1 MKKQKGIYLVPTKKQ
16 RFGLLYCDGE
26 NFKKLYS
33 NSYAKELISIIS
45 TDSDAMQIV
54 LSYVNQEPVIE
65 KRYSPARAERIFT
78 QNLQVVKIIRSI
90 NTILGLLLN
99 AELSKIEKPSP
110 DDRKGYEKAID
121 LQRKIYRD
129 FGTAFQNAKVL
140 ANIYAEL
147 PCPLE
152 EKPKHILEIDK
163 QLLDHTFQET
173 YYINRK
179 NFLLLNL
186 IHLNPNICLCQNC
199 GELFVAKT
207 KKKTLYCDR
216 IQPDSNKTCSEIGPK
231 NRAELQSTLFGF
243 EDYGKAVER
252 NYQRAKRTE
261 EYYVKD
267 KAAPPGATSGGAF
280 LRPQTATNQLCGL
293 CWARSGTY
301 PIFYFARHGAK
312 QGASGFLAAHR
323 FNHQPDSQR
332 ETSTKR
338 VAFPEVH

>member
-16 RFGLLYCDGE
+16 KFGLLYCDGE
-26 NFKKLYS
+26 KFKKFYS
-33 NSYAKELISIIS
+33 NSYAKELVSIIS
-45 TDSDAMQIV
+45 TDSDAMQIA

-78 QNLQVVKIIRSI
+78 QNLQAVKIIRSI

-163 QLLDHTFQET
+163 QLLDLTFQET

-179 NFLLLNL
+179 KQTELGLTKCYFFDSAANYLNFLLLNL
-186 IHLNPNICLCQNC
+186 IQLNPNIFLCQNC

-267 KAAPPGATSGGAF
+267 KQLEWDEYFYWLERAQQAKKQWLNEEISDDDF
-280 LRPQTATNQLCGL
+280 LD
-293 CWARSGTY
+293 
-301 PIFYFARHGAK
+301 I
-312 QGASGFLAAHR
+312 
-323 FNHQPDSQR
+323 
-332 ETSTKR
+332 
-338 VAFPEVH
+338 VHELD

>member
-1 MKKQKGIYLVPTKKQ
+1 MKKQKGLYLVPTKKQ

-45 TDSDAMQIV
+45 TDSDAMQIA

-78 QNLQVVKIIRSI
+78 QNLQVVKIFRSI

-110 DDRKGYEKAID
+110 DDRSGYEKAIA
-121 LQRKIYRD
+121 LQRKIFHD
-129 FGTAFQNAKVL
+129 FGVAFQNAKVL
-140 ANIYAEL
+140 TNIYAEL

-173 YYINRK
+173 YYINK
-179 NFLLLNL
+179 KEQAEDNLGLTKCYVFDSATNYLNFLLLNL
-186 IHLNPNICLCQNC
+186 ILLNPNVCLCQNC

-216 IQPDSNKTCSEIGPK
+216 IQPDEGKKCSEIGPK
-231 NRAELQSTLFGF
+231 KRAEMQSSLFGF
-243 EDYGKAVER
+243 EYYDKAVER

-267 KAAPPGATSGGAF
+267 VRLEWDDYYSWLDKVQHAKRQWMNEEIYDEDF
-280 LRPQTATNQLCGL
+280 L
-293 CWARSGTY
+293 S
-301 PIFYFARHGAK
+301 I
-312 QGASGFLAAHR
+312 
-323 FNHQPDSQR
+323 
-332 ETSTKR
+332 
-338 VAFPEVH
+338 VHELD

>member
-45 TDSDAMQIV
+45 TDGDAMQV
-54 LSYVNQEPVIE
+54 ALSYVNQEPVIE
-65 KRYSPARAERIFT
+65 KRYSPTKAERIYT
-78 QNLQVVKIIRSI
+78 QNVNVSTIVKCI
-90 NTILGLLLN
+90 NTFLGLLLEI
-99 AELSKIEKPSP
+99 ELSKIEKPSP
-110 DDRKGYEKAID
+110 DDRRGYEKAID

-129 FGTAFQNAKVL
+129 FGVAFQNAKVL
-140 ANIYAEL
+140 TNIYAEL

-152 EKPKHILEIDK
+152 EKPKRILEIDK
-163 QLLDHTFQET
+163 QLLDHSYSET
-173 YYINRK
+173 YYINK
-179 NFLLLNL
+179 KEQAEDNLGLTKCYVFDSATNYLNFLLLNL
-186 IHLNPNICLCQNC
+186 ILLNPNVCLCQNC

-243 EDYGKAVER
+243 EDYDKAVER

-267 KAAPPGATSGGAF
+267 K
-280 LRPQTATNQLCGL
+280 QLE
-293 CWARSGTY
+293 WDD
-301 PIFYFARHGAK
+301 YFDWLERAQQAK
-312 QGASGFLAAHR
+312 KQWLNEEISDDELL
-323 FNHQPDSQR
+323 NI
-332 ETSTKR
+332 
-338 VAFPEVH
+338 VHELD

>member
-16 RFGLLYCDGE
+16 KFGLLYCDGE
-26 NFKKLYS
+26 KFKKFYS
-33 NSYAKELISIIS
+33 NSYAKELVSIIS
-45 TDSDAMQIV
+45 TDSDAMQIA

-78 QNLQVVKIIRSI
+78 QNRQMATIVRYI

-129 FGTAFQNAKVL
+129 FSAAFQNAKVL
-140 ANIYAEL
+140 TSIYAEL

-179 NFLLLNL
+179 KQTELGLTKCYFFDPAANYLNFLLLNL

-267 KAAPPGATSGGAF
+267 KQLEWDEYFYWLERAQQAKKQWLNEEISDDDF
-280 LRPQTATNQLCGL
+280 LK
-293 CWARSGTY
+293 
-301 PIFYFARHGAK
+301 I
-312 QGASGFLAAHR
+312 
-323 FNHQPDSQR
+323 
-332 ETSTKR
+332 
-338 VAFPEVH
+338 VHELD

>member
-16 RFGLLYCDGE
+16 KYGLLYCDGE
-26 NFKKLYS
+26 KFKKFYS
-33 NSYAKELISIIS
+33 NSYAKELVSIIS
-45 TDSDAMQIV
+45 TDSDAMQIA

-78 QNLQVVKIIRSI
+78 QNLQAVKIIRSI

-129 FGTAFQNAKVL
+129 FSAAFQNAKVL
-140 ANIYAEL
+140 TSIYAEL

-179 NFLLLNL
+179 KQTELGLTKCYFFDSAANYLNFLLLNL

-267 KAAPPGATSGGAF
+267 KQLEWDEYFYWLERAQQAKKQWLNEEISDDDF
-280 LRPQTATNQLCGL
+280 LD
-293 CWARSGTY
+293 
-301 PIFYFARHGAK
+301 I
-312 QGASGFLAAHR
+312 
-323 FNHQPDSQR
+323 
-332 ETSTKR
+332 
-338 VAFPEVH
+338 VHELD

>member
-1 MKKQKGIYLVPTKKQ
+1 MDAVVLKKQKGIYLVPTKKQ
-16 RFGLLYCDGE
+16 KFGLLYCDGE
-26 NFKKLYS
+26 KFKKFYS
-33 NSYAKELISIIS
+33 NSYAKELVSIIS
-45 TDSDAMQIV
+45 TDSDAMQIA

-78 QNLQVVKIIRSI
+78 QNLQAVKIIRSI

-129 FGTAFQNAKVL
+129 FSAAFQNAKVL
-140 ANIYAEL
+140 TSIYAEL

-179 NFLLLNL
+179 KQTELGLTKCYFFDSAANYLNFLLLNL

-267 KAAPPGATSGGAF
+267 KQLEWDDYFSWLERAQQAKKQWLNEEISDDDF
-280 LRPQTATNQLCGL
+280 LNIIHEL
-293 CWARSGTY
+293 
-301 PIFYFARHGAK
+301 
-312 QGASGFLAAHR
+312 
-323 FNHQPDSQR
+323 D
-332 ETSTKR
+332 
-338 VAFPEVH
+338 

>member
-16 RFGLLYCDGE
+16 KFGLLYCDGE
-26 NFKKLYS
+26 KFKKFYS
-33 NSYAKELISIIS
+33 NSYAKELVSIIS
-45 TDSDAMQIV
+45 TDSDAMQIA

-78 QNLQVVKIIRSI
+78 QNLQAVKIIRSI

-129 FGTAFQNAKVL
+129 FSAAFQNAKVL
-140 ANIYAEL
+140 TSIYAEL

-179 NFLLLNL
+179 KVLFL
-186 IHLNPNICLCQNC
+186 
-199 GELFVAKT
+199 
-207 KKKTLYCDR
+207 
-216 IQPDSNKTCSEIGPK
+216 
-231 NRAELQSTLFGF
+231 
-243 EDYGKAVER
+243 
-252 NYQRAKRTE
+252 
-261 EYYVKD
+261 
-267 KAAPPGATSGGAF
+267 
-280 LRPQTATNQLCGL
+280 
-293 CWARSGTY
+293 
-301 PIFYFARHGAK
+301 
-312 QGASGFLAAHR
+312 
-323 FNHQPDSQR
+323 
-332 ETSTKR
+332 
-338 VAFPEVH
+338 

>member
-1 MKKQKGIYLVPTKKQ
+1 MKKQKGLYLVPTKKQ
-16 RFGLLYCDGE
+16 RFGLLFCDGE

-45 TDSDAMQIV
+45 TDSDAMQV
-54 LSYVNQEPVIE
+54 ALSYVNQEPVIE
-65 KRYSPARAERIFT
+65 KRYSPTRAERIYT
-78 QNLQVVKIIRSI
+78 QNVNVATIVKCI
-90 NTILGLLLN
+90 NTFLGLLLEI
-99 AELSKIEKPSP
+99 ELSKIEKPSP

-129 FGTAFQNAKVL
+129 FGVAFQNAKVL
-140 ANIYAEL
+140 TNIYAEL

-152 EKPKHILEIDK
+152 EKPKHILEIYK
-163 QLLDHTFQET
+163 QLLDNTFQEA

-179 NFLLLNL
+179 KQTESDLGLTKCYIFDSAANYLNFLLLNL
-186 IHLNPNICLCQNC
+186 IQLNPNICLCQNC

-243 EDYGKAVER
+243 EDYDKAVER

-267 KAAPPGATSGGAF
+267 K
-280 LRPQTATNQLCGL
+280 QLE
-293 CWARSGTY
+293 WDE
-301 PIFYFARHGAK
+301 YFDWLERAQQAK
-312 QGASGFLAAHR
+312 KQWL
-323 FNHQPDSQR
+323 NE
-332 ETSTKR
+332 ETSDDD
-338 VAFPEVH
+338 FLNIVHELD

>member
-1 MKKQKGIYLVPTKKQ
+1 MIIKKGLYLVPGKKQK
-16 RFGLLYCDGE
+16 FGLIYCDCE
-26 NFKKLYS
+26 NFKKLYK
-33 NSYAKELISIIS
+33 NSFAKELISLIS
-45 TDSDAMQIV
+45 TDSDAMQIA
-54 LSYVNQEPVIE
+54 LSYVNQEPMIE

-78 QNLQVVKIIRSI
+78 QNLQVVNIVQSI

-110 DDRKGYEKAID
+110 DDRRWYEKAID

-140 ANIYAEL
+140 TNIYAEL

-152 EKPKHILEIDK
+152 EKPKHILEIGK
-163 QLLDHTFQET
+163 QLLDNTFREA

-179 NFLLLNL
+179 KQTELGLTKCYIFDSAANYLNFLLLNL
-186 IHLNPNICLCQNC
+186 IQLNPNICLCQNC

-216 IQPDSNKTCSEIGPK
+216 IQLDDRKKCSEIGPK

-243 EDYGKAVER
+243 EDYDKAVER
-252 NYQRAKRTE
+252 NYQRAKRTA

-267 KAAPPGATSGGAF
+267 KRLEWDDYFSWLERAQQAKKQWLNEEISDEDF
-280 LRPQTATNQLCGL
+280 LN
-293 CWARSGTY
+293 
-301 PIFYFARHGAK
+301 I
-312 QGASGFLAAHR
+312 
-323 FNHQPDSQR
+323 
-332 ETSTKR
+332 
-338 VAFPEVH
+338 VHELD

>member
-1 MKKQKGIYLVPTKKQ
+1 MIIKKGLYLVPGKKQK
-16 RFGLLYCDGE
+16 FGLIYCDGE
-26 NFKKLYS
+26 NFKKLYK
-33 NSYAKELISIIS
+33 NSFAKELISLIS
-45 TDSDAMQIV
+45 TDSDAMQIA

-78 QNLQVVKIIRSI
+78 QNLQVVKIFRSI

-110 DDRKGYEKAID
+110 DDRRWYEKAID

-140 ANIYAEL
+140 TNIYAEL

-179 NFLLLNL
+179 KQTELGLTKCYFFDSAANYLNFLLLNL
-186 IHLNPNICLCQNC
+186 IQLNPNICLCQNC

-267 KAAPPGATSGGAF
+267 KQLEWDDYFSWLERAQQAKKQWLNEEISDDDF
-280 LRPQTATNQLCGL
+280 LD
-293 CWARSGTY
+293 
-301 PIFYFARHGAK
+301 F
-312 QGASGFLAAHR
+312 
-323 FNHQPDSQR
+323 
-332 ETSTKR
+332 
-338 VAFPEVH
+338 VHELD